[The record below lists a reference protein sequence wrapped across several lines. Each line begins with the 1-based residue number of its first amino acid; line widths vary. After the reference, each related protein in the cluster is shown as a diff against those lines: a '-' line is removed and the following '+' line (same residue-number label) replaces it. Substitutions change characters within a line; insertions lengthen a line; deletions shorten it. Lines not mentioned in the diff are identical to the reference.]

1 MESQNDN
8 GLNIDLEYSMILND
22 MSMQWYF
29 DAMGFYSS
37 KQESGWPDWWWNG
50 RHQSHARKRYDEE
63 GTAGT
68 AGTVGTTT
76 QALSEHGV
84 STITM

>member
-37 KQESGWPDWWWNG
+37 KQESGWPD
-50 RHQSHARKRYDEE
+50 
-63 GTAGT
+63 
-68 AGTVGTTT
+68 
-76 QALSEHGV
+76 
-84 STITM
+84 